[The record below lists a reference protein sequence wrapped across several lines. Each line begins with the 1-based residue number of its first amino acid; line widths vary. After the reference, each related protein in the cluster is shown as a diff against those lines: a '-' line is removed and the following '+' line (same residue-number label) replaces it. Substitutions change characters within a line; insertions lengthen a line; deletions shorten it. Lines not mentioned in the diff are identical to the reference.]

1 MMHLQWVSAG
11 GAILDIQAPTTLI
24 PNPPYHLQSTS
35 GFGGPGCDVQTV
47 QAPYQHGA
55 TFLAALLVP
64 RSLSL
69 TFMIRAQ
76 DTEDLYARRRA
87 ITRAFSPAAGEGRLV
102 WIQGERSFSL
112 RCVVGSASPAF
123 PQGRQSA
130 GPTWQTV
137 TVDLTAS
144 DPCWFED
151 ALEQHLQGLAGG
163 LAFPVAFPAHF
174 AFVSPT
180 VTIDNPGDVES
191 PVTIRVTGPALNPV
205 ITNATT
211 GESIGLTVDLA
222 PGEWVEIRTAF
233 GAASCRLHDGSSAMG
248 AVQPGSTFWQMQP
261 GDNTPTYADS
271 GGDASVLIQYSPRYT
286 GV

>member
-11 GAILDIQAPTTLI
+11 GAILDIREPDQEI
-24 PNPPYHLQSTS
+24 PDPVYVYLTSS
-35 GFGGPGCDVQTV
+35 GFGGGGCDVQTV

-64 RSLSL
+64 RTVSI
-69 TFMIRAQ
+69 TFAILAQ
-76 DTEDLYARRRA
+76 SPEDLFRRRREVA
-87 ITRAFSPAAGEGRLV
+87 AAFSPVAGEGRLV
-102 WIQGERSFSL
+102 WVQGERSFSL
-112 RCVVGSASPAF
+112 RCVVRSASPAF
-123 PQGRQSA
+123 VSGQGS
-130 GPTWQTV
+130 GSTWQTV

-151 ALEQHLQGLAGG
+151 ALEQHLQGLTGG
-163 LAFPVAFPAHF
+163 MVLPVAFPAHF

-205 ITNATT
+205 ITNATA
-211 GESIGLTVDLA
+211 GEQIGLTLDLA
-222 PGEWVEIRTAF
+222 AGEWVEIRTAF

-261 GDNTPTYADS
+261 GPNTLTYADS
-271 GGDASVLIQYSPRYT
+271 GGDAKVLIQYSPRYT

>member
-1 MMHLQWVSAG
+1 MMHLQWHAVN
-11 GAILDIQAPTTLI
+11 GAILDIREPDQEI
-24 PNPPYHLQSTS
+24 PDPPYVYLTSS
-35 GFGGPGCDVQTV
+35 GFGGGGCDVQTV
-47 QAPYQHGA
+47 TAPYQHGS

-248 AVQPGSTFWQMQP
+248 AVQPGSTFWQLQP
-261 GDNTPTYADS
+261 GENIVTLSTPSGSVVVSIEYAS
-271 GGDASVLIQYSPRYT
+271 RYT

>member
-1 MMHLQWVSAG
+1 MMHLQWHAVNG
-11 GAILDIQAPTTLI
+11 TILDIREPDQEI
-24 PNPPYHLQSTS
+24 PDPPYVYLTSS
-35 GFGGPGCDVQTV
+35 GFGGGGCDVQTV
-47 QAPYQHGA
+47 QAPYQHGS

-69 TFMIRAQ
+69 TFVIQAQ

-123 PQGRQSA
+123 PQGRQST

-151 ALEQHLQGLAGG
+151 ALEQHLQGLTGG
-163 LAFPVAFPAHF
+163 LAFPAAFPAHF

-205 ITNATT
+205 IANATT
-211 GESIGLTVDLA
+211 GEQIGLTLDLA
-222 PGEWVEIRTAF
+222 PGEWVEIRTTF
-233 GAASCRLHDGSSAMG
+233 GAASCRLDDGSSAMG
-248 AVQPGSTFWQMQP
+248 AVQPDSVFWQMQP
-261 GDNTPTYADS
+261 GPNVLTYADS

>member
-1 MMHLQWVSAG
+1 MMHLQWHAVN
-11 GAILDIQAPTTLI
+11 GAILDIREPDQEI
-24 PNPPYHLQSTS
+24 PDPVYVYLTSS
-35 GFGGPGCDVQTV
+35 GFGGGGCDVQTV

-69 TFMIRAQ
+69 TFVIRAQ
-76 DTEDLYARRRA
+76 DTEDLYVRRRA
-87 ITRAFSPAAGEGRLV
+87 ITKAFSPAAGEGRLV
-102 WIQGERSFSL
+102 WIQGEHSFSL

-151 ALEQHLQGLAGG
+151 ALEQRLQGLTGG
-163 LAFPVAFPAHF
+163 VVFPVAFPAHF

-180 VTIDNPGDVES
+180 VTIDNLGDVES

-205 ITNATT
+205 IANATT
-211 GESIGLTVDLA
+211 GEQIGLTLDLA
-222 PGEWVEIRTAF
+222 PGEWVEIRTTF
-233 GAASCRLHDGSSAMG
+233 GSASCRHWTGASLMG
-248 AVQPGSTFWQMQP
+248 IVQPGSTFWQMQP
-261 GDNTPTYADS
+261 GPNVLTYADS

>member
-11 GAILDIQAPTTLI
+11 GAILDIREPDQEI
-24 PNPPYHLQSTS
+24 PDPVYVYLTSS
-35 GFGGPGCDVQTV
+35 GFGGGGCDVQTV

-64 RSLSL
+64 RTVSI
-69 TFMIRAQ
+69 TFAILAQ
-76 DTEDLYARRRA
+76 SPEDLFRRRREVA
-87 ITRAFSPAAGEGRLV
+87 AAFSPVAGEGRLV
-102 WIQGERSFSL
+102 WVQGERSFSL
-112 RCVVGSASPAF
+112 RCVVRSASPAF
-123 PQGRQSA
+123 VSGQGS
-130 GPTWQTV
+130 GSTWQTV

-151 ALEQHLQGLAGG
+151 ALEQHLQGLTGG
-163 LAFPVAFPAHF
+163 MVLPVAFPAHF

-205 ITNATT
+205 ITNATA
-211 GESIGLTVDLA
+211 GEQIGLTLDLA
-222 PGEWVEIRTAF
+222 AGEWVEIRTAF

-261 GDNTPTYADS
+261 GPNRLTYSDS
-271 GGDASVLIQYSPRYT
+271 GGDATVLIQYSPRYT

>member
-11 GAILDIQAPTTLI
+11 GTILDIREPDQEI
-24 PNPPYHLQSTS
+24 PDPPYVYLTSS

-47 QAPYQHGA
+47 QAPYQHGS

-123 PQGRQSA
+123 PQGRQST

-151 ALEQHLQGLAGG
+151 AHEQHLQGLTGG
-163 LAFPVAFPAHF
+163 LVLPMSFPAHF

-191 PVTIRVTGPALNPV
+191 PVTIRVTGPALNPALA
-205 ITNATT
+205 NATT
-211 GESIGLTVDLA
+211 GEQIGLTLDLA

-233 GAASCRLHDGSSAMG
+233 GAASCRLDDGSSAMS

-261 GDNTPTYADS
+261 GPNVLTYADS
-271 GGDASVLIQYSPRYT
+271 GGDTSVLIQYSPRYT

>member
-1 MMHLQWVSAG
+1 MHLQWHAVNG
-11 GAILDIQAPTTLI
+11 QILDIREPDTVV
-24 PNPPYHLQSTS
+24 PDPPYVYLTSS
-35 GFGGPGCDVQTV
+35 GFGGGGCDVQAV
-47 QAPYQHGA
+47 KGPYQHGA
-55 TFLAALLVP
+55 TFLAAMLVP

-69 TFMIRAQ
+69 TFAIIAQ
-76 DTEDLYARRRA
+76 NTEDLYQRRRA
-87 ITRAFSPAAGEGRLV
+87 VAAAFSPAAGEGRLV
-102 WIQGERSFSL
+102 WVQGEHSFSL
-112 RCVVGSASPAF
+112 RCVVGGASPAF
-123 PQGRQSA
+123 PQGGQSA

-261 GDNTPTYADS
+261 GDNTLTYTDS